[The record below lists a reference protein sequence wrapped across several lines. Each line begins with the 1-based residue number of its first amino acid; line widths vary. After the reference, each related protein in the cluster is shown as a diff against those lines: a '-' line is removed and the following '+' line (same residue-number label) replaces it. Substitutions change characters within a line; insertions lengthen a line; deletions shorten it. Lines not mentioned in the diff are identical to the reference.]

1 MEKDVKEILID
12 EETLAEK
19 IKELGEKI
27 TKDYEGKT
35 PILVGLLKGAVPF
48 MAAIM
53 KEIKLPVNIDFMGV
67 SSYGNKSTS
76 SGVVRILHDLSLD
89 IEGKEILIIEDIIDS
104 GNTLSYLLNVLENKG
119 AKDIK
124 ICTLLDKPSRR
135 EKDIKVD
142 YVGFEIPDEFLVG
155 FGLDYA
161 EKYRNLP
168 YIGILDP
175 SAIEDGQ

>member
-12 EETLAEK
+12 EETLAKK

-27 TKDYEGKT
+27 TKDYEGRT

-175 SAIEDGQ
+175 AAIEDGK